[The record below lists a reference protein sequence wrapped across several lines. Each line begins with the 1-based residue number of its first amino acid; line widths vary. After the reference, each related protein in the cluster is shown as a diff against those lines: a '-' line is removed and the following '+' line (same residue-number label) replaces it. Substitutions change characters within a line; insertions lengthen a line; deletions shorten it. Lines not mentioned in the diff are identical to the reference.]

1 MDFPAAIKKRLADLG
16 MTQCEC
22 ARLADVTEGKLSAFL
37 NGKRCIRSH
46 TLERIVAAVSMDLR
60 AIGRTS
66 EVARSRRPPR
76 HAED

>member
-16 MTQCEC
+16 MTQREC
-22 ARLADVTEGKLSAFL
+22 ARLADVTEQKLSAYL
-37 NGKRCIRSH
+37 GGKRGIHSH
-46 TLERIVAAVSMDLR
+46 TLERVIAAVSMDLR

-66 EVARSRRPPR
+66 EVARSRRPLR